1 MFSFQEDVLSPV
13 RIKVIG
19 VGGAG
24 CNAVNTMIT
33 SGLARVDFI
42 SANTD
47 LQALDRS
54 RAAYKVQLGPERT
67 RGLGAGARP
76 EIGKESALESKDQ
89 IRECLEGAD
98 MVFVTAG
105 MGGGTGTGAA
115 PIVASIARELGILT
129 VGVVTKPFSYEGH
142 RRMSHADE
150 GIRDLRRHVDTLLVI
165 PNQRLLGIVDKATPL
180 LEAFKVAD
188 DVLRQAIQGIAD
200 VITTTGHVNVDFAD
214 VRTVMSHTGRAVM
227 GMGVSRGT
235 NRAIEAAQKAICS
248 PLLEEGSVEG
258 ARGVLL
264 NITGGPNMSLHEIE
278 EAASIIQQT
287 ADPEANIIVGQVIN
301 PDMGDDLVVTV
312 IATGFEREESPSSQY
327 RTELVLRWQRGRTR
341 ISIAPRTCGGRESRM
356 TPWYGWRWLR
366 TMNGMCR
373 RFFVNRRTNHRD
385 AVGHGCIGYYC
396 TGVRFCTRR
405 SAAFFRHARSCRN
418 GDSRCWSA
426 GPGRRR
432 ARARMAVVRE
442 TSAWD

>member
-1 MFSFQEDVLSPV
+1 MFSFQEDCLSPV

-42 SANTD
+42 AANTD

-67 RGLGAGARP
+67 RGLGAGAKP

-98 MVFVTAG
+98 LVFVTAG

-142 RRMSHADE
+142 RRMTHADE

-227 GMGVSRGT
+227 GMGVSRGN

-278 EAASIIQQT
+278 EAASIIQQA
-287 ADPEANIIVGQVIN
+287 ADAEANIIVGQVIN

-312 IATGFEREESPSSQY
+312 IATGFERDDQPAAVGVS
-327 RTELVLRWQRGRTR
+327 
-341 ISIAPRTCGGRESRM
+341 APRTVRAAQQALNGVGTVVADRPRKDLDRPTYLRRMGEQRESMERLAVIADDEWDVP
-356 TPWYGWRWLR
+356 TFLR
-366 TMNGMCR
+366 KQT
-373 RFFVNRRTNHRD
+373 D
-385 AVGHGCIGYYC
+385 
-396 TGVRFCTRR
+396 
-405 SAAFFRHARSCRN
+405 
-418 GDSRCWSA
+418 
-426 GPGRRR
+426 
-432 ARARMAVVRE
+432 
-442 TSAWD
+442 

>member
-1 MFSFQEDVLSPV
+1 MFSFQDDILSPV

-19 VGGAG
+19 IGGAG
-24 CNAVNTMIT
+24 CNAINTMIT

-42 SANTD
+42 ASNTD

-54 RAAYKVQLGPERT
+54 LAPYKIQLGPERT
-67 RGLGAGARP
+67 RGLGAGAKP
-76 EIGKESALESKDQ
+76 EIGRDAALESKEH

-115 PIVASIARELGILT
+115 PIVASIAREMGILT
-129 VGVVTKPFSYEGH
+129 VGVVTKPFQYEGQ
-142 RRMSHADE
+142 RRHKHAEE
-150 GIRDLRRHVDTLLVI
+150 GIRDLRRHVDTLLII
-165 PNQRLLGIVDKATPL
+165 PNQRLLGIVDKSTPL

-227 GMGVSRGT
+227 GMGVSYGP
-235 NRAIEAAQKAICS
+235 NRAIEAAQKAMCS

-264 NITGGPNMSLHEIE
+264 NITGGPSMSLHEIE

-301 PDMGDDLVVTV
+301 PDMGEELIITV
-312 IATGFEREESPSSQY
+312 IATGFEREEDSAAAIIGTDRGMSRPAKPVPA
-327 RTELVLRWQRGRTR
+327 VLAGMGASLAADRPMKDLDRPAFLRR
-341 ISIAPRTCGGRESRM
+341 MNDARESMDRAVM
-356 TPWYGWRWLR
+356 TAEDEWDVPTFLR
-366 TMNGMCR
+366 KQT
-373 RFFVNRRTNHRD
+373 D
-385 AVGHGCIGYYC
+385 
-396 TGVRFCTRR
+396 
-405 SAAFFRHARSCRN
+405 
-418 GDSRCWSA
+418 
-426 GPGRRR
+426 
-432 ARARMAVVRE
+432 
-442 TSAWD
+442 

>member
-1 MFSFQEDVLSPV
+1 M
-13 RIKVIG
+13 
-19 VGGAG
+19 
-24 CNAVNTMIT
+24 
-33 SGLARVDFI
+33 
-42 SANTD
+42 
-47 LQALDRS
+47 
-54 RAAYKVQLGPERT
+54 QLGPERT
-67 RGLGAGARP
+67 RGLGAGAKP
-76 EIGKESALESKDQ
+76 EVGKDSALESKDH

-142 RRMSHADE
+142 RRMIHADE

-227 GMGVSRGT
+227 GMGVARGT

-278 EAASIIQQT
+278 EAATIVQQT

-312 IATGFEREESPSSQY
+312 IATGFEREEQSAPVPVPAA
-327 RTELVLRWQRGRTR
+327 RTSRTGQQAMTGAGQTTGERSCAERPLKDLDRPTFLRRMGD
-341 ISIAPRTCGGRESRM
+341 PRESMER
-356 TPWYGWRWLR
+356 
-366 TMNGMCR
+366 
-373 RFFVNRRTNHRD
+373 V
-385 AVGHGCIGYYC
+385 
-396 TGVRFCTRR
+396 
-405 SAAFFRHARSCRN
+405 
-418 GDSRCWSA
+418 
-426 GPGRRR
+426 
-432 ARARMAVVRE
+432 AVVTDDE
-442 TSAWD
+442 WDVPTFLRKQVD

>member
-1 MFSFQEDVLSPV
+1 MFSFQEDLLSPV

-24 CNAVNTMIT
+24 CNAVNTMIA
-33 SGLARVDFI
+33 SGLARVDLI
-42 SANTD
+42 AANTD

-67 RGLGAGARP
+67 RGLGAGAKP

-142 RRMSHADE
+142 RRMTHADE

-312 IATGFEREESPSSQY
+312 IATGFEREDQPVPVAVAVTRTARTSQ
-327 RTELVLRWQRGRTR
+327 G
-341 ISIAPRTCGGRESRM
+341 
-356 TPWYGWRWLR
+356 
-366 TMNGMCR
+366 TMNGIGAAVAERPHKDLDRPTFLR
-373 RFFVNRRTNHRD
+373 RGEPRESIDRL
-385 AVGHGCIGYYC
+385 AV
-396 TGVRFCTRR
+396 
-405 SAAFFRHARSCRN
+405 A
-418 GDSRCWSA
+418 DD
-426 GPGRRR
+426 
-432 ARARMAVVRE
+432 E
-442 TSAWD
+442 WDVPTFLRKQAD

>member
-1 MFSFQEDVLSPV
+1 MFSFEEDVVSPV

-24 CNAVNTMIT
+24 CNM

-42 SANTD
+42 AANTD

-54 RAAYKVQLGPERT
+54 RASYKVQLGPQRT
-67 RGLGAGARP
+67 RGLGAGAKP
-76 EIGKESALESKDQ
+76 EVGKDSALESKDQ

-142 RRMSHADE
+142 RRMIYADE

-227 GMGVSRGT
+227 GMGVARGT

-278 EAASIIQQT
+278 EAATIVQQT

-312 IATGFEREESPSSQY
+312 IATGFEREEQHATIPVAAA
-327 RTELVLRWQRGRTR
+327 RTSRTGQPAMTGVGQMMGERSYAERPFKDLDRPTFLRRMGE
-341 ISIAPRTCGGRESRM
+341 ARESTERVGAV
-356 TPWYGWRWLR
+356 TDDEWDVPTFLR
-366 TMNGMCR
+366 KQI
-373 RFFVNRRTNHRD
+373 D
-385 AVGHGCIGYYC
+385 
-396 TGVRFCTRR
+396 
-405 SAAFFRHARSCRN
+405 
-418 GDSRCWSA
+418 
-426 GPGRRR
+426 
-432 ARARMAVVRE
+432 
-442 TSAWD
+442 

>member
-1 MFSFQEDVLSPV
+1 MFSFEEDTVSPV

-24 CNAVNTMIT
+24 CNAINTMIM
-33 SGLARVDFI
+33 SGLARVDLI
-42 SANTD
+42 AANTD

-54 RAAYKVQLGPERT
+54 RASYKLQLGPDRT
-67 RGLGAGARP
+67 RGLGAGAKP
-76 EIGKESALESKDQ
+76 EVGKDAALESKDQ

-129 VGVVTKPFSYEGH
+129 VGVVTKPFAYEGH
-142 RRMSHADE
+142 RRMTHADE

-165 PNQRLLGIVDKATPL
+165 PNQRLLGIVDKSTPL

-227 GMGVSRGT
+227 GMGVARGT

-278 EAASIIQQT
+278 EAAMIVQQT

-312 IATGFEREESPSSQY
+312 IATGFEREELPTPMPVIIP
-327 RTELVLRWQRGRTR
+327 RTARTGQQVMAGAGAQRGERVSELTSKEFER
-341 ISIAPRTCGGRESRM
+341 PAYQRKSS
-356 TPWYGWRWLR
+356 
-366 TMNGMCR
+366 
-373 RFFVNRRTNHRD
+373 
-385 AVGHGCIGYYC
+385 
-396 TGVRFCTRR
+396 
-405 SAAFFRHARSCRN
+405 
-418 GDSRCWSA
+418 DSRGSME
-426 GPGRRR
+426 RV
-432 ARARMAVVRE
+432 AVVADDE
-442 TSAWD
+442 WDVPTFLRKQVD

>member
-1 MFSFQEDVLSPV
+1 MFSLQESVLSPV

-19 VGGAG
+19 IGGAG

-33 SGLARVDFI
+33 AGLSRVDFI
-42 SANTD
+42 ASNTD

-54 RAAYKVQLGPERT
+54 LAPFKIQLGPERT
-67 RGLGAGARP
+67 RGLGAGAKP
-76 EIGKESALESKDQ
+76 EIGKEAALESREQ

-129 VGVVTKPFSYEGH
+129 VGVVTKPFHYEGQ
-142 RRMSHADE
+142 RRQKHAEE

-165 PNQRLLGIVDKATPL
+165 PNQRLLGIVDKSTPL
-180 LEAFKVAD
+180 LDAFKVAD

-200 VITTTGHVNVDFAD
+200 VITTTGLVNVDFAD

-227 GMGVSRGT
+227 GMGVSRGP

-264 NITGGPNMSLHEIE
+264 NITGGPSMSLHEIE

-301 PDMGDDLVVTV
+301 PDMGEELIVTV
-312 IATGFEREESPSSQY
+312 IATGFEPEADLPLPANGAERKPTRPAPKTATPILTGVGAAASGDRATTNLDRP
-327 RTELVLRWQRGRTR
+327 TFLRRMHD
-341 ISIAPRTCGGRESRM
+341 ARESIDRASLG
-356 TPWYGWRWLR
+356 TEDEWDVPTFLR
-366 TMNGMCR
+366 KQ
-373 RFFVNRRTNHRD
+373 VD
-385 AVGHGCIGYYC
+385 
-396 TGVRFCTRR
+396 
-405 SAAFFRHARSCRN
+405 
-418 GDSRCWSA
+418 
-426 GPGRRR
+426 
-432 ARARMAVVRE
+432 
-442 TSAWD
+442 

>member
-1 MFSFQEDVLSPV
+1 MFSFQEDMLLPV

-24 CNAVNTMIT
+24 CNAVNTMIA

-42 SANTD
+42 AGNTD

-54 RAAYKVQLGPERT
+54 LAPYKIQLGPERT

-76 EIGKESALESKDQ
+76 EIGKEAALESKDH

-129 VGVVTKPFSYEGH
+129 VAVVTKPFQYEGQ
-142 RRMSHADE
+142 RRHKHAEE

-165 PNQRLLGIVDKATPL
+165 PNQRLLGIVDKSTPL

-200 VITTTGHVNVDFAD
+200 VITTAGHVNVDFAD

-227 GMGVSRGT
+227 GMGLSRGP
-235 NRAIEAAQKAICS
+235 NRAIEAAQKAISS

-278 EAASIIQQT
+278 EAASVVQQA
-287 ADPEANIIVGQVIN
+287 ADAEANIIVGQVIN
-301 PDMGDDLVVTV
+301 PDMGEDLVVTV
-312 IATGFEREESPSSQY
+312 IATGFDRDEATAMATMGTER
-327 RTELVLRWQRGRTR
+327 TT
-341 ISIAPRTCGGRESRM
+341 
-356 TPWYGWRWLR
+356 
-366 TMNGMCR
+366 
-373 RFFVNRRTNHRD
+373 
-385 AVGHGCIGYYC
+385 
-396 TGVRFCTRR
+396 
-405 SAAFFRHARSCRN
+405 
-418 GDSRCWSA
+418 
-426 GPGRRR
+426 
-432 ARARMAVVRE
+432 ARAPKPAQPVLAGVGAAVAADRPMKDLDRPTFLRRMSDAGESMDRPALVAE
-442 TSAWD
+442 DEWDVPTFLRKHAD

>member
-1 MFSFQEDVLSPV
+1 MFSFEEDVVSPV

-24 CNAVNTMIT
+24 CNALNTMIM

-42 SANTD
+42 AANTD

-54 RAAYKVQLGPERT
+54 RASYKVQLGPERT
-67 RGLGAGARP
+67 RGLGAGAKP
-76 EIGKESALESKDQ
+76 EVGKDSALESKDQ

-142 RRMSHADE
+142 RRMIYAEE

-227 GMGVSRGT
+227 GMGVARGT

-278 EAASIIQQT
+278 EAATIVQQT

-312 IATGFEREESPSSQY
+312 IATGFEQKEQSVPIP
-327 RTELVLRWQRGRTR
+327 VAAGRT
-341 ISIAPRTCGGRESRM
+341 SRTGQQTMTGAGQTMGERSYAERPFKELDRPTFLRRM
-356 TPWYGWRWLR
+356 GDASVSMERTAAVTDDEWDVPTFLR
-366 TMNGMCR
+366 KQ
-373 RFFVNRRTNHRD
+373 VD
-385 AVGHGCIGYYC
+385 
-396 TGVRFCTRR
+396 
-405 SAAFFRHARSCRN
+405 
-418 GDSRCWSA
+418 
-426 GPGRRR
+426 
-432 ARARMAVVRE
+432 
-442 TSAWD
+442 